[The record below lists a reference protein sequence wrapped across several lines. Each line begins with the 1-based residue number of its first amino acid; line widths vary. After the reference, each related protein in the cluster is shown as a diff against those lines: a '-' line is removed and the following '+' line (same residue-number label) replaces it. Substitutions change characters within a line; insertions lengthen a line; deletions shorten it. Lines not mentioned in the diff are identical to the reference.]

1 MIDRLRGGGARAR
14 VALRRVLRV
23 ARWESSRAAGGVDR
37 RTLAAAV
44 ALVAVAGG
52 VVGVGV
58 ATGVAGFDVDR
69 DVYRVGVDPASPY
82 ADAVAADPSLR
93 AVPAREA
100 ALGETTDATVITVVA
115 PGSDGP
121 GDGPIAAARVDEV
134 VVRGTDTRKGAAA
147 AASVREAIEAHNE
160 RLMRAEPNET
170 AAFPLTVTLRYAE
183 RSGGPADGP
192 TLGGSGG
199 ESATDGDGA
208 TGGESATGGDGA
220 TTADGGSATDGD
232 DATGGES
239 ATGGD
244 DAMTADGGSAAADG
258 GSDPAGDA
266 TDGDATDGNSDA
278 GDTADGETEGTAGDT
293 AADET
298 GDTAGDTAAD
308 EDEPGEATEADGPAV
323 PPVGSGVFGAD
334 TTGSPSSITPPFP
347 FVSLLLAF
355 AFLVPMNFLIQAYG
369 SSILDERTNRRG
381 EPLLVTPLSPAE
393 IVAGKTL
400 PYAVAA
406 AAATVLIA
414 LAVGGGAL
422 SVVAVLPVAAA
433 FLGATF
439 VGAVFAR
446 SFKELTFLTVGVS
459 VLVTTYAFVPA
470 IFTNVT
476 PVALVSPLTLVVFDL
491 QGEAVSAGQ
500 TLFSTA
506 PMTLG
511 AGLLFAL
518 GLGVYREE
526 DLFSQKPVTRKLLDA
541 LAVRLSPVTAGEA
554 RLSRRRL
561 RALGSVALLTGCAI
575 PFVFVAELL
584 AVAVLFA
591 LPVTVSVPVLLV
603 TIAFVEEVAKSV
615 GLYAGFE
622 RGVFDR
628 SDAVAVAVGVA
639 SGTGFFLA
647 EKATAVVQVVGLTD
661 LFLGRAAF
669 ADVAGLSG
677 HAPAA
682 LAALL
687 AAPLVLHVVATTVA
701 AAGAV
706 RGRTAYAV
714 ALALSTLVHAAY
726 NVGVVSL
733 G

>member
-115 PGSDGP
+115 PSSDGP

-134 VVRGTDTRKGAAA
+134 VVRATDTRKGAAA

-199 ESATDGDGA
+199 ESATGGDGA
-208 TGGESATGGDGA
+208 TGGESATGGD
-220 TTADGGSATDGD
+220 
-232 DATGGES
+232 DAT
-239 ATGGD
+239 
-244 DAMTADGGSAAADG
+244 TADGGSAAADG

-266 TDGDATDGNSDA
+266 TDGNSD
-278 GDTADGETEGTAGDT
+278 AGDT

-298 GDTAGDTAAD
+298 RDTAGDTVDSETEDTAGDTAAD

-355 AFLVPMNFLIQAYG
+355 LFLVPMNFLIQAYG

-541 LAVRLSPVTAGEA
+541 LAVRLSPVTASEA

-603 TIAFVEEVAKSV
+603 TIAFVEEVAKSA